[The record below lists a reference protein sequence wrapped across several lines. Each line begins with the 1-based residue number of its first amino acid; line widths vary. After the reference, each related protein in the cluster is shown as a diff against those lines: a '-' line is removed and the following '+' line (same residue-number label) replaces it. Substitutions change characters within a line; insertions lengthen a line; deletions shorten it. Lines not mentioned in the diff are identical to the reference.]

1 MEKDYSRYLPSFDTI
16 VHAADGEEKAMRE
29 VLQCYEKYI
38 TALSTENG
46 HMTEELRGRLQG
58 KLMRAV
64 LKFDIDRN

>member
-1 MEKDYSRYLPSFDTI
+1 
-16 VHAADGEEKAMRE
+16 MRE

-46 HMTEELRGRLQG
+46 HVTEELRGRLQG